1 MSIDKWLKQDKEEDS
16 NKKVES
22 IKKIQEQQ
30 LKEVINKKIEQ
41 LKREIK
47 EKQPLRSDSDDFL
60 SYFV

>member
-30 LKEVINKKIEQ
+30 LKK
-41 LKREIK
+41 
-47 EKQPLRSDSDDFL
+47 
-60 SYFV
+60 